1 MAAITGLVVLSLV
14 ASANAMAGTKAE
26 IDASASRA
34 IVHFDKIHS
43 KHKELVHKAAGVLV
57 FGKVTKGG
65 AGVAG
70 EYGEGVLRVD
80 GATVGYYSIA
90 SASVGLTLGLG
101 SHSEVILFMTSDSLE
116 QFRKS
121 DNWSAG
127 VDTSFALVSKGSGGQ
142 YDSETLNKPILGFIF
157 HEKGLIGDLSFE
169 GSKITRSRLTSEI
182 CAPVRRIAHWFIWG
196 DQSLKPHEEHYSS

>member
-1 MAAITGLVVLSLV
+1 MQLRVLKAAVTGLALIGLMAA
-14 ASANAMAGTKAE
+14 ANSMAATKAE

-34 IVHFDKIHS
+34 LVHFYKIHS
-43 KHKELVHKAAGVLV
+43 KHKELAHKAAGVLI

-80 GATVGYYSIA
+80 GAPVGYYSVT
-90 SASVGLTLGLG
+90 SASVGLTLGLA
-101 SHSEVILFMTSDSLE
+101 SHSEVVLFMTSDSLE

-127 VDTSFALVSKGSGGQ
+127 ADTSFALVSKGSGGQ
-142 YDSETLNKPILGFIF
+142 YDSDTLNKPVLGFIF

-169 GSKITRSRLTSEI
+169 GSKITKIKT
-182 CAPVRRIAHWFIWG
+182 
-196 DQSLKPHEEHYSS
+196 DD

>member
-1 MAAITGLVVLSLV
+1 MQLRFLLKSAVTGLALLGLI
-14 ASANAMAGTKAE
+14 ASANSMAGTKAE

-34 IVHFDKIHS
+34 LTHFYKFRS
-43 KHKELVHKAAGVLV
+43 KHKELAHKAAGVLI

-70 EYGEGVLRVD
+70 EYGEGVLRVN

-90 SASVGLTLGLG
+90 SASVGLTLGIA
-101 SHSEVILFMTSDSLE
+101 SHSEIILFMTPDSLE

-127 VDTSFALVSKGSGGQ
+127 ADASFAVVSKGSGGQ
-142 YDSETLNKPILGFIF
+142 YDSATLNKPILGFIF

-169 GSKITRSRLTSEI
+169 GSKITKIKT
-182 CAPVRRIAHWFIWG
+182 
-196 DQSLKPHEEHYSS
+196 DD